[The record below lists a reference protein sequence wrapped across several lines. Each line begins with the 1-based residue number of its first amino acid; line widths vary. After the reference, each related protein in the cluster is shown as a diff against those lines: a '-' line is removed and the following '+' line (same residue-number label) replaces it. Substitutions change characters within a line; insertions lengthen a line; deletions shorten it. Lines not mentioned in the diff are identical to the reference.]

1 MTSAPNVAPPMVESA
16 TFGELPMS
24 ETNDRAARVTV
35 TASGL
40 TDPGRVRQNNE
51 DAFLVAQLA
60 DAADGAAPSEVVTF
74 DADAHAV
81 ILAVSDGMGGADAG
95 EVASA
100 LVVQSLRDALMHAEG
115 DLDEATR
122 RAVEKANRAVWD
134 AAKEPGKRGMGATVT
149 AVCVQGN
156 QAHIAEVGDSR
167 AYLVR
172 NGRIRQVT
180 RDQSFVQFLVD
191 SGALKPEEAEKYP
204 MKNVVLQAM
213 GQNADVQVALGRL
226 ELRRGD
232 RLLLCSDGLSGMVK
246 AEEMRD
252 AILEEETLD
261 AACRRLVA
269 RANERGGEDNITV
282 VIAEV
287 TGEALA
293 PPRDAETLTQTF
305 QVLAE
310 YKAAAGGDDLADDD
324 PDDDEPAAA
333 TPPPA
338 PVAASPAAP
347 IDHAPLPVDRA
358 PLPVD
363 RAPTVALAVALGLLV
378 AAIVLLLARR

>member
-1 MTSAPNVAPPMVESA
+1 
-16 TFGELPMS
+16 MS
-24 ETNDRAARVTV
+24 ETTDRTARVTV
-35 TASGL
+35 TAYGL

-51 DAFLVAQLA
+51 DAFLVALLA
-60 DAADGAAPSEVVTF
+60 DAAAGASPSEVVTYP
-74 DADAHAV
+74 ADEHAV

-100 LVVQSLRDALMHAEG
+100 LVVQSLRDALMNAEG
-115 DLDEATR
+115 DLDEATKH
-122 RAVEKANRAVWD
+122 AVERANRAVWD
-134 AAKEPGKRGMGATVT
+134 AAKEPGKKGMGATVT

-213 GQNADVQVALGRL
+213 GQNPDVQVALGRL

-232 RLLLCSDGLSGMVK
+232 WLLLCSDGLSGMVK

-252 AILEEETLD
+252 AIMAEPTLD
-261 AACRRLVA
+261 AACRRLIA
-269 RANERGGEDNITV
+269 LANERGGEDNITV
-282 VIAEV
+282 VIAEID
-287 TGEALA
+287 GEALA
-293 PPRDAETLTQTF
+293 PPREAETLTQTF

-310 YKAAAGGDDLADDD
+310 YKAAADDAELRDDD
-324 PDDDEPAAA
+324 DGDDDEDEDGGAELAPPV
-333 TPPPA
+333 PPPA
-338 PVAASPAAP
+338 EKPAP
-347 IDHAPLPVDRA
+347 IERA
-358 PLPVD
+358 AEPAS
-363 RAPTVALAVALGLLV
+363 RAPTIALAVAIGLFI
-378 AAIVLLLARR
+378 AAIVLLIARR